1 MGSWIGAGETAQADV
16 RMLEVAGWILEVMCC
31 VDPTTLNDVDL
42 PIGSHKVN
50 GFYAIQEFHVEFFTC
65 FCDIKEWYV
74 PFHDG
79 V

>member
-50 GFYAIQEFHVEFFTC
+50 GFYAIQEFHAKVSVLNYLFL
-65 FCDIKEWYV
+65 
-74 PFHDG
+74 
-79 V
+79 